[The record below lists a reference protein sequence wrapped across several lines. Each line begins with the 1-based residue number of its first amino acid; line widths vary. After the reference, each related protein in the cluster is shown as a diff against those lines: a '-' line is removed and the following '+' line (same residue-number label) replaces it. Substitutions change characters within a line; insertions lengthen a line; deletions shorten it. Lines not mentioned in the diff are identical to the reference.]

1 MTSGRKM
8 EWLSDKR
15 SSPLEHA
22 VSPPVHGSGAAAAER
37 GFPAIAP
44 RFTSGKPGERG
55 RGERRC
61 WERRSGPGRCRRG
74 VSARP
79 CPPAL
84 RRTAPRCRRSDP
96 PAPGRAAGLP
106 RSRPSPKHGSPF
118 APANRE
124 GERGGSP
131 RAFQLRAVIDAEE
144 QPLTINSSLPV
155 D

>member
-1 MTSGRKM
+1 M

-15 SSPLEHA
+15 GSPLEHA

-44 RFTSGKPGERG
+44 RFASGKPGERG

-74 VSARP
+74 APAESPPRRAP
-79 CPPAL
+79 PPAGEQL
-84 RRTAPRCRRSDP
+84 RRGDP

-131 RAFQLRAVIDAEE
+131 CAFQPSAVIDAEE
-144 QPLTINSSLPV
+144 QPLTINSSLHV